1 MATYHSW
8 PPSECI
14 EDPEFCLKSFAE
26 SSGELYI
33 PTKCKEAMNS
43 AETEVNQKVL
53 SLKPNQTL
61 LDIYPLENA
70 EDECNEAKLPGL
82 YCHPLRVNS
91 TISGT
96 TRLLCP
102 RIESCEPPEA
112 CLSKNR
118 CNEGYVDRYP
128 KDTFE
133 GDRCLEGHSELPGG
147 ESCYAPRCSECNP
160 LSHFRL
166 EGECTPCPTV
176 RTFFFYLYFV
186 CLFSETI

>member
-1 MATYHSW
+1 
-8 PPSECI
+8 
-14 EDPEFCLKSFAE
+14 
-26 SSGELYI
+26 
-33 PTKCKEAMNS
+33 
-43 AETEVNQKVL
+43 
-53 SLKPNQTL
+53 
-61 LDIYPLENA
+61 
-70 EDECNEAKLPGL
+70 
-82 YCHPLRVNS
+82 VNS